1 MNQGSSGGGGRGGQQ
16 HTPVM
21 CATIAMG
28 MGIDQAHVRFV
39 VHFCMP
45 KSMEA
50 YYQESGRA
58 GRDGQLSECV
68 LFYAPKDFAR
78 VFHMARMGKKGASKK
93 REQVCGYAGASSTPA
108 LMQCHSLTAAAV
120 CVSVCVE
127 QDSCRLVKVCTAQQA
142 ASSPRTSRPLPLS
155 L

>member
-1 MNQGSSGGGGRGGQQ
+1 MNGQGSGGGGGRGGQQ

-93 REQVCGYAGASSTPA
+93 REQVCVDRGR
-108 LMQCHSLTAAAV
+108 
-120 CVSVCVE
+120 
-127 QDSCRLVKVCTAQQA
+127 RLLHPSADA
-142 ASSPRTSRPLPLS
+142 MPLS
-155 L
+155 DRC

>member
-1 MNQGSSGGGGRGGQQ
+1 MNGQGSGGGGRGGQQ

-93 REQVCGYAGASSTPA
+93 REQVCVG
-108 LMQCHSLTAAAV
+108 
-120 CVSVCVE
+120 
-127 QDSCRLVKVCTAQQA
+127 
-142 ASSPRTSRPLPLS
+142 
-155 L
+155 

>member
-1 MNQGSSGGGGRGGQQ
+1 MNGQGSGGGGGRGGQQ

-93 REQVCGYAGASSTPA
+93 REQ
-108 LMQCHSLTAAAV
+108 
-120 CVSVCVE
+120 
-127 QDSCRLVKVCTAQQA
+127 DSCRLVKEFCED
-142 ASSPRTSRPLPLS
+142 SSCCRRVS
-155 L
+155 LLKYFEEECRCVL

>member
-1 MNQGSSGGGGRGGQQ
+1 MNGQGSGGGGGRGGQQ

-93 REQVCGYAGASSTPA
+93 REQVCVDMQAPPPPPSADAMPLSGPLL
-108 LMQCHSLTAAAV
+108 LMCVCLCVWSRTAA
-120 CVSVCVE
+120 
-127 QDSCRLVKVCTAQQA
+127 D
-142 ASSPRTSRPLPLS
+142 
-155 L
+155 